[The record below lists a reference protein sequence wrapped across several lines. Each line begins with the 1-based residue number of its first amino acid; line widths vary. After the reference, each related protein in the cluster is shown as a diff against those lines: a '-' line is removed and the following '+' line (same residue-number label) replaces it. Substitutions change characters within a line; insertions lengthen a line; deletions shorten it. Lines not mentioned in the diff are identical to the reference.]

1 MESVEGLEPDIDAA
15 IADAVQ
21 TCIQETDLD
30 VRLETVTDRTVV
42 RSLHSCVP
50 LVKQQKTGCICA

>member
-15 IADAVQ
+15 IADALQ

-42 RSLHSCVP
+42 CSLRYVP
-50 LVKQQKTGCICA
+50 LVSKQTH